1 MNTLPMLKS
10 RATALTVS
18 VSALLALG
26 ACATTA
32 QPTAKMAVAESAV
45 QHASNA
51 STREHA
57 PSQLQIATQKLASA
71 RQAMV
76 NQNYE
81 LAERLAEQ
89 AELDAQ
95 VAVLHAQSMR
105 TRLAAQESQAAAQAL
120 RDEINRKTYR

>member
-1 MNTLPMLKS
+1 M
-10 RATALTVS
+10 
-18 VSALLALG
+18 LALS

-51 STREHA
+51 STSEHA
-57 PSQLQIATQKLASA
+57 PGQLQIATHKLASA
-71 RQAMV
+71 RQAMA
-76 NQNYE
+76 NENYE
-81 LAERLAEQ
+81 LAGQLAEQ

-95 VAVLHAQSMR
+95 VAVLHAQSTR